1 MDVVQR
7 VNPASFH
14 HKEKI
19 VSVVS
24 IWDDRQHSLNLCDNH
39 FVRYVSQIIMMYTL
53 NLHSDVCQLHL
64 SKTGIKK
71 KKQHLK
77 FQSIVSPCGRVGGS
91 LCLQVKGFW
100 FHVAPGG
107 TFNIPGCGVPTVAQK
122 VTNPTS
128 IHEDAGSIPGL
139 TQWQESGV
147 AVSCSVGHRR
157 GSDPALLWLWHRV
170 AAAALIQPLAWEVPL
185 CHTCCPKKQKK
196 EKETNK
202 QTNKKPTNQPTNQP
216 KNPSWTSFIWWSGV
230 VPGDLQRSL
239 QGSGFIVTG
248 QHDVQVHI
256 PLYAAAWFI
265 NIRENWWGDILL
277 LFPQICFSP
286 TLNLLCLEKRYG

>member
-1 MDVVQR
+1 
-7 VNPASFH
+7 
-14 HKEKI
+14 
-19 VSVVS
+19 
-24 IWDDRQHSLNLCDNH
+24 
-39 FVRYVSQIIMMYTL
+39 MMYTL

-170 AAAALIQPLAWEVPL
+170 AAAALIRPLAWEVPYATRPAL
-185 CHTCCPKKQKK
+185 KSKKKRKKQ
-196 EKETNK
+196 TNK
-202 QTNKKPTNQPTNQP
+202 QTKNQPTNQP
-216 KNPSWTSFIWWSGV
+216 TKKPI
-230 VPGDLQRSL
+230 PGRHLYDEVELYLEICNVLSKVRVSLL
-239 QGSGFIVTG
+239 QGNMMFKSTSHFM
-248 QHDVQVHI
+248 
-256 PLYAAAWFI
+256 
-265 NIRENWWGDILL
+265 LL
-277 LFPQICFSP
+277 LD
-286 TLNLLCLEKRYG
+286 L